1 MTKNANVIQLD
12 YENAHRQIEIL
23 KQAGANVGNEVKHLG
38 EYREGICKYWRGEA
52 VQNYIN
58 KISVVEKRLEDI
70 SWMLK
75 SVAEALEED
84 AKALRN
90 AELQALQT
98 AQTRNS

>member
-23 KQAGANVGNEVKHLG
+23 KQAGANVGNEVKHLE

-70 SWMLK
+70 SWTLK
-75 SVAEALEED
+75 FAAETLEAD
-84 AKALRN
+84 AKALRD